1 MKKSREA
8 YGPFDSSMRS
18 SRRFSLMNSFAAIS
32 SSAGKRM
39 AFAGKTEGA
48 SGFRS
53 IAWSYGRDGG
63 KRSEA
68 FSLNTFAYC
77 WYFGGSSTSGLSL
90 IACSASLEA
99 IVCRLLASAIAI
111 LVGTSRRSRSMIGR
125 WTYSSHPLAQSIC
138 GCIAANHGY
147 PRMSRWLPK
156 SVRKNLIRRF
166 FCPVCTSRSVYR
178 VIPPLRFLVPSMLNS
193 GLACFNLVIGN
204 RSWYARSS
212 LMKFSVAPESS
223 RVSISALLDA
233 MCTYALMVID
243 FLSDRY
249 TRSSV
254 PLLIQAAQIRAF
266 KNPIL
271 LSPRLELHNSG
282 VVVLCL
288 PVIRLRLGLV
298 VRRPGRDLSLVLPG

>member
-1 MKKSREA
+1 
-8 YGPFDSSMRS
+8 
-18 SRRFSLMNSFAAIS
+18 MNSFAATS
-32 SSAGKRM
+32 SSAGSRM
-39 AFAGKTEGA
+39 ALAGKTEGA

-90 IACSASLEA
+90 IACSASLEV
-99 IVCRLLASAIAI
+99 ILCRLLASAIAI

-125 WTYSSHPLAQSIC
+125 WAYSSHPLAQSIC

-147 PRMSRWLPK
+147 PRMSRWLPR
-156 SVRKNLIRRF
+156 SVRKNLMRRF

-178 VIPPLRFLVPSMLNS
+178 VMSPFRFFVPSMLNS
-193 GLACFNLVIGN
+193 DLACFSLAIGN
-204 RSWYARSS
+204 HSWYARSS

-223 RVSISALLDA
+223 NVSISALLDA
-233 MCTYALMVID
+233 VCTYALMVID

-266 KNPIL
+266 KNPTL
-271 LSPRLELHNSG
+271 LSLRSGLRSFGAVFLCLLAIKLQLELVG
-282 VVVLCL
+282 
-288 PVIRLRLGLV
+288 RRLG
-298 VRRPGRDLSLVLPG
+298 RDSCLALLP

>member
-1 MKKSREA
+1 
-8 YGPFDSSMRS
+8 
-18 SRRFSLMNSFAAIS
+18 MNSFAATS
-32 SSAGKRM
+32 SSAGSRM
-39 AFAGKTEGA
+39 ALAGRTEGA

-53 IAWSYGRDGG
+53 IAWWYGREGG
-63 KRSEA
+63 NRSEA
-68 FSLNTFAYC
+68 FSLNTFAYR
-77 WYFGGSSTSGLSL
+77 WYSGGSVTSGLSL

-99 IVCRLLASAIAI
+99 IVCRLLASAIVI
-111 LVGTSRRSRSMIGR
+111 LVGISRRSRSIIGK

-147 PRMSRWLPK
+147 PRMSRWFPK
-156 SVRKNLIRRF
+156 SVRKNLMRRF

-178 VIPPLRFLVPSMLNS
+178 VMSPLRFLVPSMLNS

-233 MCTYALMVID
+233 VCTYALMMID
-243 FLSDRY
+243 LISDRY

-271 LSPRLELHNSG
+271 WSPLLELRSFEVISPFPRG
-282 VVVLCL
+282 TGLGLGPVGRRLDLCSWL
-288 PVIRLRLGLV
+288 IPELGPRRSNMGARGSLV
-298 VRRPGRDLSLVLPG
+298 VRRLLRS